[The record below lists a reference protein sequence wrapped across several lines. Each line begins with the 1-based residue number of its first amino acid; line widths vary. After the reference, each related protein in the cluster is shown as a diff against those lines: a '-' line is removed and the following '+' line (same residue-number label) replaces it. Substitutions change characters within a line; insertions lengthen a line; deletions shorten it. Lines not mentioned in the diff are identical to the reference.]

1 LQKYRFFSRSD
12 KPILCVT
19 QNERVSA
26 MTTFWKNLH
35 RMTQDQMFTH
45 GYLAPRIAT
54 EIAAKRQAQDA
65 RDCNEKRRASR
76 PWPRLAAFR

>member
-1 LQKYRFFSRSD
+1 
-12 KPILCVT
+12 
-19 QNERVSA
+19 

-54 EIAAKRQAQDA
+54 EIGARRQAQDA
-65 RDCNEKRRASR
+65 RPSNDKSR
-76 PWPRLAAFR
+76 DNAPWPRLAAVR

>member
-1 LQKYRFFSRSD
+1 
-12 KPILCVT
+12 
-19 QNERVSA
+19 

-54 EIAAKRQAQDA
+54 EIGARRQIEDA
-65 RDCNEKRRASR
+65 RPCSDKCRDNA
-76 PWPRLAAFR
+76 PWPRLAAVR

>member
-1 LQKYRFFSRSD
+1 
-12 KPILCVT
+12 
-19 QNERVSA
+19 

-45 GYLAPRIAT
+45 GYLAPRIAK

-65 RDCNEKRRASR
+65 RPRNEKGHDNA
-76 PWPRLAAFR
+76 PWPRLAAYR

>member
-1 LQKYRFFSRSD
+1 
-12 KPILCVT
+12 
-19 QNERVSA
+19 

-45 GYLAPRIAT
+45 GYLAPRMAT

-65 RDCNEKRRASR
+65 PARNEKCQDNAA
-76 PWPRLAAFR
+76 WPRLAAVR

>member
-1 LQKYRFFSRSD
+1 
-12 KPILCVT
+12 
-19 QNERVSA
+19 

-65 RDCNEKRRASR
+65 CASKDKDRDNT
-76 PWPRLAAFR
+76 PWPRLAAVR

>member
-1 LQKYRFFSRSD
+1 
-12 KPILCVT
+12 
-19 QNERVSA
+19 

-45 GYLAPRIAT
+45 GYLAPRIAI

-65 RDCNEKRRASR
+65 RPRNEKCHDNA
-76 PWPRLAAFR
+76 PWPRLAAVR